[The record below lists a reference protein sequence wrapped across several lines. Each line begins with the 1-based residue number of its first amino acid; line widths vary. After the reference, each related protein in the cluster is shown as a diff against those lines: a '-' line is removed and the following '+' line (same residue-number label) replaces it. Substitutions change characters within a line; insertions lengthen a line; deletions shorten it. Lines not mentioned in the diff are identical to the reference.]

1 MRGVSPTKAVHVVPD
16 DDQSEVALKHVTQA
30 PEYEKMLWIGGRS
43 AGEVVILFALLHAAR
58 YRCTR
63 CPAHVALDPRAPLHL
78 VPDVLGQEPV
88 QTLLVLAS
96 LYSLG
101 ARETKKN
108 LLLES

>member
-16 DDQSEVALKHVTQA
+16 DDQSEVALKHVIQA
-30 PEYEKMLWIGGRS
+30 PEYEKMLRIGGRS

-58 YRCTR
+58 YRRTR
-63 CPAHVALDPRAPLHL
+63 GLAHVALDPRAPLHL

-96 LYSLG
+96 LYSLRT
-101 ARETKKN
+101 RETKF
-108 LLLES
+108 

>member
-16 DDQSEVALKHVTQA
+16 DDQFEVALKYVIQA
-30 PEYEKMLWIGGRS
+30 PEYEKMLRIGGRS
-43 AGEVVILFALLHAAR
+43 AGEVVILFALLYATR

-63 CPAHVALDPRAPLHL
+63 CFAHVALDPRAPLHL

-96 LYSLG
+96 LYALR
-101 ARETKKN
+101 ARETRF
-108 LLLES
+108 